1 MGLHGRGS
9 SFLLRARREA
19 ETRKRA
25 PDPWKKRG
33 LSRLEKV
40 VRFIEFCPV
49 TKGIRLG
56 EKLKLLP
63 DQVDFLRA
71 IYDRPADQP
80 VRLAVKSAP
89 RGNGKTGLLAP
100 LTLCH
105 LLGPEAEPR
114 GEVYS
119 AAIDRQQAGIMYA
132 EMEAIILHP
141 STGFAGR
148 VNTLRVHKRIEVLDG
163 DGKGSRYEALS
174 SDARRAHGLSPTLW
188 VYDELAQAKDAEL
201 LDNLQTAMGKR
212 DRSLGVIISTQAP
225 SDEHALSQIIDD
237 GLSGADPSIV
247 VHLLAAPDDA
257 DVFDPE
263 VLRSVNP
270 AIGKFLNEADLL
282 FDLERAKRNGAFE
295 GKYRNLRLNQ
305 RVDADQDARLCH
317 AAEWKKSGLPVDRAG
332 LRGRRCWGALDL
344 SGKHD
349 LTSFTLVFP
358 DDADPPGFDVLQW
371 FWTPADQIDGP
382 ERRAGESE
390 KLREWI
396 RAGFIAAIPGPII
409 RYDFVATTVAELA
422 REFDI
427 QAIAYDRY
435 KIQDFLADLLKADAE
450 FPAPLHEFGQG
461 YVSIAPAVDW
471 FDEVTRTGRLRHGSN
486 PVLTSCVVNAVL
498 VSDPAGNRK
507 IHKGRSRGRGPVR
520 IDGAVTLV
528 MALMLAKKAP
538 PKFDVLAMVA

>member
-1 MGLHGRGS
+1 
-9 SFLLRARREA
+9 
-19 ETRKRA
+19 
-25 PDPWKKRG
+25 
-33 LSRLEKV
+33 
-40 VRFIEFCPV
+40 
-49 TKGIRLG
+49 
-56 EKLKLLP
+56 
-63 DQVDFLRA
+63 
-71 IYDRPADQP
+71 
-80 VRLAVKSAP
+80 LA
-89 RGNGKTGLLAP
+89 
-100 LTLCH
+100 LCH

-119 AAIDRQQAGIMYA
+119 AAIDRGQAAIMYG

-141 STGFAGR
+141 ATDFASR
-148 VNTLRVHKRIEVLDG
+148 VNTGRVHKRIEVIFG
-163 DGKGSRYEALS
+163 DGAGSKYEALS

-225 SDEHALSQIIDD
+225 SDEHPLSQLIDD

-247 VHLLAAPDDA
+247 VHLLAAPEDA

-270 AIGKFLNEADLL
+270 AVGHFLQEGDLL
-282 FDLERAKRNGAFE
+282 FELERAKRNGAFE
-295 GKYRNLRLNQ
+295 GKFRNLRLNQ

-317 AAEWKKSGLPVDRAG
+317 AAEWKKCAARIDRAS
-332 LRGRRCWGALDL
+332 LRGRKCWGALDL

-349 LTSFTLVFP
+349 LTSFTLIFP
-358 DDADPPGFDVLQW
+358 NDDEAPVFDVLQW
-371 FWTPADQIDGP
+371 FWTPEDQIDGS

-396 RAGFIAAIPGPII
+396 RAGYIEAIPGPII
-409 RYDFVATTVAELA
+409 RYDFVARTVTELA
-422 REFDI
+422 KEFDI
-427 QAIAYDRY
+427 QSIAYDRY
-435 KIQDFLADLLKADAE
+435 KIEDFLADLLKADAN
-450 FPAPLHEFGQG
+450 FPVPLQEFGQG
-461 YVSIAPAVDW
+461 YVSLGPAVDW

-498 VSDPAGNRK
+498 VADPAGNRK
-507 IHKGRSRGRGPVR
+507 IHKGKSRGRGPVR
-520 IDGAVTLV
+520 IDGAVTLC
-528 MALMLAKKAP
+528 MALMLAKKAA